1 MNKVSYKK
9 ASKYFSIFFILCP
22 FIILAQSW
30 NLKLESK
37 VELRTF
43 KLTNKVEIKED
54 PLVLALITLY
64 KGTSVVNQ
72 MQSDVKGQFAIDVP
86 ANGDFILV
94 VSYPGCNSKKFAIST
109 MAVPSNIVS
118 DKYAPVISI
127 EGVVMAKGFVGVNYS
142 ILQQPLVKIGYIE
155 KGKKFGHDE
164 SYTNQM
170 LGGLEK
176 IWNDEN
182 DLLERF
188 TSLNNA
194 GDIALSKGNCPL
206 AKSNYEKAMTIIAG
220 EKYPANQLLKVGDC
234 LKGIESQVN
243 KVAAEKLA
251 QEKAIAE
258 KLAQEKAT
266 AEKLAQEKAAAEKLA
281 QEKVA
286 AEKQAQEKAKAEK
299 LAQEKAKAEKLAQ
312 EKAAAEKLA
321 QEKAIA
327 EKLAQEKATAEKLAQ
342 EKAAAEKLAQEKAT
356 AEKLAQEKAIAEKQA
371 QEKAIAEKLA
381 QEKAAAEKL
390 AQEKVASE
398 KQAQEKAIAEK
409 LAQEKATTEKLAQ
422 EKAAEKLAQEKVAS
436 EKQAQEKAIAEKLAQ
451 EKVTAEKLTQ
461 EKAAAEKLSLE
472 KVSSEKQ
479 AQEKAIAEK
488 LAQEKATTEKLAQE
502 KAAAEKLAQE
512 KATAEKLVKE
522 KAALEKLAQEKA
534 QEKATAEKLVKEK
547 AASEKLAKE
556 KALAEK
562 QAQEKATAEKLV
574 KEKVLTETKVNPDN
588 KNVIVP
594 VSSNNEKSVD
604 KIGSNEAK
612 YSISQPLG
620 EDKYKELIKRGDE
633 LFKMRRY
640 TEAKLVYEDAL
651 SKKPGDLYSTK
662 KLAEL
667 VKLIQ
672 K

>member
-286 AEKQAQEKAKAEK
+286 SEKQAQEKAV
-299 LAQEKAKAEKLAQ
+299 
-312 EKAAAEKLA
+312 
-321 QEKAIA
+321 A